1 MYQTAEEIQMPDKL
15 CNIGLIGL
23 GVMGGNFAL
32 NMADKG
38 FRVGV
43 YNRTEEKTRRFM
55 KEAVDH
61 RPVEAGYSLE
71 AFARILRPPRAVVI
85 FVPAGDPVDEVIDEL
100 AVTLESGD
108 LIIDGGNSLFRDTDR
123 REEFLSKKGFFY
135 LGMGVS
141 GGESGAR
148 HGPSL
153 MPGGS
158 EQGYNRV
165 RSILEASAAQVKGEP
180 CVAYLGPGSAGHYV
194 KMVHNG
200 IEYGIMQLI
209 AESYDLL
216 RRGLDL
222 DVERIQSIYGQW
234 NQGKLSSY
242 LMEITAHILARRDE
256 KSDKLLVDMILD
268 RARQK
273 GTGKWTSRDALDL
286 QTPVPTIDVAVGMR
300 NLSDYKE
307 ERQAAGEAFK
317 GATKSYQGDK
327 EAFVDRLQNG
337 LYTAVIVTYAQ
348 GMALLKKASQ
358 NYRYG
363 LDLEAVARIW
373 RGGCI
378 IRAALLEDI
387 RGAFRMQPDLKNLL
401 LSSGLG
407 KKVIDH
413 QEDLRNVIRTGAEL
427 GIPVPGFMSALSY
440 FDAYRSVQLPAN
452 LIMAQ
457 RDYFGAHRYERID
470 AEGTFHTKWEA

>member
-1 MYQTAEEIQMPDKL
+1 
-15 CNIGLIGL
+15 
-23 GVMGGNFAL
+23 
-32 NMADKG
+32 
-38 FRVGV
+38 
-43 YNRTEEKTRRFM
+43 
-55 KEAVDH
+55 
-61 RPVEAGYSLE
+61 
-71 AFARILRPPRAVVI
+71 
-85 FVPAGDPVDEVIDEL
+85 
-100 AVTLESGD
+100 
-108 LIIDGGNSLFRDTDR
+108 
-123 REEFLSKKGFFY
+123 
-135 LGMGVS
+135 MGVS

-165 RSILEASAAQVKGEP
+165 RSILEASAAQVKGDP
-180 CVAYLGPGSAGHYV
+180 CVTYVGPRSAGHYV

-222 DVERIQSIYGQW
+222 DVERIQSIYTEW
-234 NQGKLSSY
+234 NQGKSNSY

-256 KSDKLLVDMILD
+256 KSSRPLVDMILD

-273 GTGKWTSRDALDL
+273 GTGKWTSSDALDL

-300 NLSDYKE
+300 NMSDYKE
-307 ERQAAGEAFK
+307 ERQAAGEVLK
-317 GATKSYQGDK
+317 GPSKSYQGDK
-327 EAFVDRLQNG
+327 EAFVHRLQNG
-337 LYTAVIVTYAQ
+337 LYAASIISYAQ
-348 GMALLKKASQ
+348 GMALLKQASCT
-358 NYRYG
+358 YDYK

-378 IRAALLEDI
+378 IRAAVLEDI
-387 RGAFRMQPDLKNLL
+387 RSAFRTQPDLRNLL
-401 LSSGLG
+401 LSPGLG
-407 KKVIDH
+407 KEVMDH
-413 QEDLRNVIRTGAEL
+413 REDLQYVIGAGIEL
-427 GIPVPGFMSALSY
+427 GIPVPGCMSALSY
-440 FDAYRSVQLPAN
+440 FDAYRSGQLPAN

-470 AEGTFHTKWEA
+470 AEGTFHTKWE

>member
-1 MYQTAEEIQMPDKL
+1 MSDKL
-15 CNIGLIGL
+15 CDIGLVGL
-23 GVMGGNFAL
+23 GVMGANFAL

-43 YNRTEEKTRRFM
+43 YNRTTEKTRRFM
-55 KEAVDH
+55 KEAVDD
-61 RPVEAGYSLE
+61 RPIEAGFSLE
-71 AFARILRPPRAVVI
+71 SFAGILKKPRAVVI

-100 AVTLESGD
+100 VAVFEPGD
-108 LIIDGGNSLFRDTDR
+108 LIIDCGNSHFKDTER
-123 REEFLSKKGFFY
+123 REESLSKKGFFY

-165 RSILEASAAQVKGEP
+165 RSILEASAAQVKGDP
-180 CVAYLGPGSAGHYV
+180 CVTYVGPRSAGHYV

-222 DVERIQSIYGQW
+222 DVERIQSIYTEW
-234 NQGKLSSY
+234 NQGKSNSY

-256 KSDKLLVDMILD
+256 KSSRPLVDMILD

-273 GTGKWTSRDALDL
+273 GTGKWTSSDALDL

-300 NLSDYKE
+300 NMSDYKE
-307 ERQAAGEAFK
+307 ERQEAGEALR
-317 GATKSYQGDK
+317 GPSKSYQGDK
-327 EAFVDRLQNG
+327 EAFGHRLQNG
-337 LYTAVIVTYAQ
+337 LYAASIISYAQ
-348 GMALLKKASQ
+348 GMALLKQASCT
-358 NYRYG
+358 YDYK

-378 IRAALLEDI
+378 IRAAVLEDI
-387 RGAFRMQPDLKNLL
+387 RSAFRTQPDLRNLL
-401 LSSGLG
+401 LSPGLG
-407 KKVIDH
+407 KEVMDH
-413 QEDLRNVIRTGAEL
+413 REDLQYVIGAGIEL
-427 GIPVPGFMSALSY
+427 GIPVPGCMSALSY
-440 FDAYRSVQLPAN
+440 FDAYRSGQLPAN

-470 AEGTFHTKWEA
+470 AEGTFHTKWE

>member
-1 MYQTAEEIQMPDKL
+1 
-15 CNIGLIGL
+15 
-23 GVMGGNFAL
+23 MGRNFAL

-55 KEAVDH
+55 KEEAGE
-61 RPVEAGYSLE
+61 RSIEAGYSLE
-71 AFARILRPPRAVVI
+71 KWVKTLKKPRAVLI
-85 FVPAGDPVDEVIDEL
+85 FVPAGHPVDEVIDEL
-100 AVTLESGD
+100 TPNLKSGD
-108 LIIDGGNSLFRDTDR
+108 LIIDSGNSHFRDTNR
-123 REEFLSKKGFFY
+123 RAESLSKKGILY

-141 GGESGAR
+141 GGEYGAR

-153 MPGGS
+153 MPGGA
-158 EQGYNRV
+158 EEGYNRV
-165 RSILEASAAQVKGEP
+165 RSILEACAASAKGEP
-180 CVAYLGPGSAGHYV
+180 CVAYMGPGSAGHYV

-209 AESYDLL
+209 SESYDLL
-216 RRGLDL
+216 RRGLHF
-222 DVERIQSIYGQW
+222 DVERIRSIYDQW

-242 LMEITAHILARRDE
+242 LVEITAHVLDRRDE
-256 KSDKLLVDMILD
+256 RSGKPLVDLILD

-273 GTGKWTSRDALDL
+273 GTGMWTSRDALDL

-307 ERQAAGEAFK
+307 ERRTAGETF
-317 GATKSYQGDK
+317 GAPSKSYQGDK
-327 EAFVDRLQNG
+327 EAFVHGMQNG
-337 LYTAVIVTYAQ
+337 LYAAVIITYAQ
-348 GMALLKKASQ
+348 GMALLREASQ
-358 NYRYG
+358 AYDYK
-363 LDLEAVARIW
+363 LDLEVVARIW

-387 RGAFRMQPDLKNLL
+387 RSAFRERSDLKNLL
-401 LSSGLG
+401 LSPGLG
-407 KKVIDH
+407 NEVMDRR
-413 QEDLRNVIRTGAEL
+413 EDLRNVICTGAEL
-427 GIPVPGFMSALSY
+427 GIPVPGFMSALAY

-470 AEGTFHTKWEA
+470 AEGTFHTKWEE

>member
-1 MYQTAEEIQMPDKL
+1 MNDKG
-15 CNIGLIGL
+15 CDIGLLGL
-23 GVMGGNFAL
+23 GVMGKNFAL

-55 KEAVDH
+55 EEEVGH

-71 AFARILRPPRAVVI
+71 EFAGILKRPRAILI
-85 FVPAGDPVDEVIDEL
+85 FVPAGEAVDEVIGEL
-100 AVTLESGD
+100 VVNLESGD
-108 LIIDGGNSLFRDTDR
+108 LIIDSGNSHFKDTNR
-123 REEFLSKKGFFY
+123 REESLSKEGILF
-135 LGMGVS
+135 LGMGIS
-141 GGESGAR
+141 GGEYGAR

-158 EQGYNRV
+158 EEAYNRV
-165 RSILEASAAQVKGEP
+165 RSILEASAAHVKGEP
-180 CVAYLGPGSAGHYV
+180 CVTYLGPRSAGHYV

-216 RRGLDL
+216 RRGLDF
-222 DVERIQSIYGQW
+222 DVERLRSIYAKW
-234 NQGKLSSY
+234 NEGKLNSY
-242 LMEITAHILARRDE
+242 LIEITAGVLGRKDG
-256 KSDKLLVDMILD
+256 KTGKPLVDMILD

-273 GTGKWTSRDALDL
+273 GTGKWTSWDALDL
-286 QTPVPTIDVAVGMR
+286 QAPVPTIDVAVAMR
-300 NLSDYKE
+300 NMSDYKE
-307 ERQAAGEAFK
+307 ERNEANQSLAGPS
-317 GATKSYQGDK
+317 KSFQGDR
-327 EAFVDRLQNG
+327 ETLIRQLERGLFV
-337 LYTAVIVTYAQ
+337 AVILTYAQ
-348 GMALLKKASQ
+348 GLGLLRQASHKYEYQ
-358 NYRYG
+358 

-387 RGAFRMQPDLKNLL
+387 RSAFQRRPDLENLI
-401 LSSGLG
+401 LSPGLS
-407 KKVIDH
+407 KEVMER
-413 QEDLRNVIRTGAEL
+413 QEDLRNVVCTGADL
-427 GIPVPGFMSALSY
+427 AIPVPGFMSALAY
-440 FDAYRSVQLPAN
+440 FDAYRSIRLPAD

-470 AEGTFHTKWEA
+470 AEGTFHTEWES